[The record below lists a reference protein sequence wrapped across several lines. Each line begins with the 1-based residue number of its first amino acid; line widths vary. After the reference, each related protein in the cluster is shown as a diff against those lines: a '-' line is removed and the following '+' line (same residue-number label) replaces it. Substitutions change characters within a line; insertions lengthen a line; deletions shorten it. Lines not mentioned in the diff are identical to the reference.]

1 MACFLVP
8 TGEAIVSTIVTA
20 VLKSKEKKA
29 DTQLSAS
36 GIQMESKHKIRFSRK
51 LGWLNKLLWGGS
63 VLLAFEHLWHGEI
76 SPAFPFL
83 TAVQTGETADMWA
96 EMGSAGVLMAVLI
109 TAVWG
114 GMLLVSHIMEKR
126 ADRIPEKIQEKVQEG
141 AGA

>member
-8 TGEAIVSTIVTA
+8 AGEAIVTTIA
-20 VLKSKEKKA
+20 AQVLKAKEKKA
-29 DTQLSAS
+29 DAALSAS
-36 GIQMESKHKIRFSRK
+36 GIKLETDHKVRFSRK
-51 LGWLNKLLWGGS
+51 MGWLNKLLWGGS

-83 TAVQTGETADMWA
+83 TAVQTGETSDMLA

-114 GMLLVSHIMEKR
+114 GMLLVSHIIERRAEKKPQI
-126 ADRIPEKIQEKVQEG
+126 AEEG
-141 AGA
+141 ANA